1 MQNKDDTDLSKKV
14 FKNVELEEKE
24 QSKKGLNIFKLIVFL
39 INFAATVVLNLLLIK
54 ANFLPKNYLIII
66 LVGLTLLNI
75 FIAYLLF
82 YKPSRLKNILAAV
95 IIIISLVAMII
106 ASDAINQL
114 AKTIEEMN
122 KPVESTVDIS
132 VLVNADDTID
142 ALEDLDTEK
151 VSYVEAELFSADEKL
166 SSLNKGKAYKAYS
179 ELLTAL
185 INKDERVILLNENFR
200 SVLEDLYPEFV
211 ADTKIIYSTADEEY
225 LDELAKKREE
235 ILESRKAGDFSGTKS
250 HETVDPNLDE
260 DPLEGSVES
269 YEDIKVDGTK
279 PFTFYISGI
288 DTYGSIDTT
297 SRSDVNIMGVVNP
310 ITHKV
315 LLVNVPRDSYV
326 PIAGTGG
333 YYDKLTHAGVLGV
346 EASLAT
352 MENLAG
358 RDISTYVKV
367 NFDSLIDIVDVL
379 GGVTVYN
386 PYEFSAG
393 GYYYAKGNIRMDGKM
408 ALRFARE
415 RKSLPDGDND
425 RGRNQMR
432 VIEGIIKEATKV
444 ENLKNYRSLL
454 DSVSSS
460 FKTNLSSE
468 AIANLVKNELSTN
481 ADWQVDS
488 TSIEGEGAMGLPSY
502 FMPGYKLYFTQL
514 DKNSISEAR
523 IKMAEA
529 LSY

>member
-1 MQNKDDTDLSKKV
+1 MQKRDEEELSKKV
-14 FKNVELEEKE
+14 FKNVEVQDKAH
-24 QSKKGLNIFKLIVFL
+24 GLKIFKLIVFL
-39 INFAATVVLNLLLIK
+39 IYFLATVVLNVLLIK

-66 LVGLTLLNI
+66 LVGLTLINV

-95 IIIISLVAMII
+95 IIIISLVAIVI

-114 AKTIEEMN
+114 VKTIEEMN
-122 KPVESTVDIS
+122 KPVESTMDIS
-132 VLVNADDTID
+132 VIVNADDSID
-142 ALEDLDTEK
+142 NLEDIETEK
-151 VSYVEAELFSADEKL
+151 VSYVEQKLFSEDEKL
-166 SSLNKGKAYKAYS
+166 NALNEGKHYKAYPD
-179 ELLTAL
+179 LLRAL
-185 INKDERVILLNENFR
+185 LRKDERVILLNENFR
-200 SVLEDLYPEFV
+200 TVLEDLYPEFV
-211 ADTKIIYSTADEEY
+211 ADTKIIYSTADQEY
-225 LDELAKKREE
+225 LDKLNKEREE
-235 ILESRKAGDFSGTKS
+235 ILASREAGDFSGTEP

-260 DPLEGSVES
+260 DPLEGSIQS
-269 YEDIKVDGTK
+269 YEDIAVDGTK

-310 ITHKV
+310 LTHKV

-346 EASLAT
+346 QASLGT

-379 GGVTVYN
+379 GGVTVHN
-386 PYEFSAG
+386 PYAFSAG
-393 GYYYAKGNIRMDGKM
+393 GYYFKQGDIRMDGKM
-408 ALRFARE
+408 ALRFSRE

-432 VIEGIIKEATKV
+432 VIEGIINEATKV

-481 ADWQVDS
+481 EDWQVES
-488 TSIEGEGAMGLPSY
+488 ISIEGEGAMGLPSY
-502 FMPGYKLYFTQL
+502 FMPGYRLYFTKL

-523 IKMAEA
+523 IKMAET